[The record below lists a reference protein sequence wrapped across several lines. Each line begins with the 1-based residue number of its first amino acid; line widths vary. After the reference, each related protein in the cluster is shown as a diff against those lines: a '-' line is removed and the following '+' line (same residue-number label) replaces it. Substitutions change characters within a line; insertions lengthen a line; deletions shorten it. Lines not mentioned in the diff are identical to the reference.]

1 MNSRV
6 WAPLALAVIVLI
18 AYGNSTRGRFHLD
31 DWHTIEQ
38 NPAIRSMAPDRIAR
52 FFTDISA
59 FSVLP
64 RNLDYRP
71 LLLVTY
77 AGNYALSQA
86 IFGDGYDPR
95 TWHWLNIALHAMSC
109 ISLFFVG
116 RALLGAHGHSRLDSI
131 DPSRADLICFTAAAL
146 FALHPVTSGAV
157 NYISARSSLMVA
169 ALLLPALALYLR
181 ILSGRLGPAW
191 IAAVA
196 ALYAMAILTKIEA
209 VAFLGVVAVAEF
221 TLNPAFRGRSLA
233 QRLSGIPALL
243 RTSWARAAVVL
254 AVSILLAGLWFRMS
268 TLATNEHKAHD
279 GMNGGVYLLTQVRAW
294 WLYIAQ
300 ILAPTN
306 IVFDPTDFPI
316 SGQATAQQAAA
327 GLPPFSIARAILEP
341 RVWLA
346 LTGWAVVAAGS
357 LALLRRAPL
366 VPFLVAAF
374 IIFLSPSSSIVPLA
388 EMVNEH
394 RPYLPDAGLF
404 ILGALALW
412 QLLAALQAD
421 PRRAFPVVAAALA
434 IPLLALTMQRNL
446 IFRSGLT
453 LWGDTAMRSPE
464 SARAQMNYGLA
475 LMDQADYDAAIDRF
489 RRGLAVWPYYHY
501 LHTNLG
507 IALAA
512 KGDPAAARACHDRAV
527 ELSAEESGPLYWRG
541 RFFAQQGNA
550 AAALAD
556 FREAVRRNP
565 TDFRAAA
572 GMVACLARTGAS
584 AEAETIAARHSAPD
598 PAGFAAARAEVERLF
613 PDQTS
618 TSVNDEGVELMAR
631 NQLDQAE
638 ALFRRAIQIDPANH
652 LPHTNLGIL
661 HAARG
666 NHPEAVASH
675 NRAVELAPAN
685 ASPYYWRGRYKAQQR
700 DLAAAIT
707 DLAAACE
714 RSSFAPR
721 DAAAL
726 AECLARAGRAEEAAA
741 IPATSPAF
749 AAERAAFAKIVF
761 GGP

>member
-1 MNSRV
+1 VSDRRV
-6 WAPLALAVIVLI
+6 RWLAPLALAVIVLI

-38 NPAIRSMAPDRIAR
+38 NPAIRSVAPDRLAR

-77 AGNYALSQA
+77 AGNYALSKV
-86 IFGDGYDPR
+86 IHGDGYDPR
-95 TWHWLNIALHAMSC
+95 TWHWLNIALHALSC
-109 ISLFFVG
+109 ISLFFIG
-116 RALLGAHGHSRLDSI
+116 RALLGARGLSRLDSL
-131 DPSRADLICFTAAAL
+131 DPPRADLVCFAAAAL
-146 FALHPVTSGAV
+146 FAVHPVTSGAV
-157 NYISARSSLMVA
+157 NYISARSSLMTA
-169 ALLLPALALYLR
+169 ALLLPALAIYLR
-181 ILSGRLGPAW
+181 IMSGRLGPAW

-209 VAFLGVVAVAEF
+209 VAFLGVLAVAEL
-221 TLNPAFRGRSLA
+221 TLNPAFRGRALA
-233 QRLSGIPALL
+233 ERLRGIPGLL

-254 AVSILLAGLWFRMS
+254 VVSVMLAGLWSRMS
-268 TLATNEHKAHD
+268 TLATNPHKAHD

-316 SGQATAQQAAA
+316 SGQATAAQTAA
-327 GLPPFSIARAILEP
+327 GLPTFSIARAILEP

-346 LTGWAVVAAGS
+346 LTGA

-404 ILGALALW
+404 ILGAVALW
-412 QLLAALQAD
+412 QLLCAVQTD

-475 LMDQADYDAAIDRF
+475 LMDRADYDAAIDRF

-512 KGDPAAARACHDRAV
+512 KGDAAAARASHDRAV
-527 ELSAEESGPLYWRG
+527 ELTKDESGPLYWRG
-541 RFFAQQGNA
+541 RYFAQQGDTQA
-550 AAALAD
+550 AIGD
-556 FREAVRRNP
+556 FRAAIERNA

-572 GMVACLARTGAS
+572 GLVACLARAGSADE
-584 AEAETIAARHSAPD
+584 AEAIAARHSGPD
-598 PAGFAAARAEVERLF
+598 PAGFAAARAEIERLF
-613 PDQTS
+613 PDQSS

-631 NQLDQAE
+631 NRLDE
-638 ALFRRAIQIDPANH
+638 AATLFRRAIQIDPANH
-652 LPHTNLGIL
+652 LPHTNMGIL

-666 NHPEAVASH
+666 NHTEAVASF
-675 NRAVELAPAN
+675 NRAAELAPRHS
-685 ASPYYWRGRYKAQQR
+685 SPFYWRGRYKAQQR
-700 DLAAAIT
+700 DLAAAIP

-726 AECLARAGRAEEAAA
+726 AECLNRAGRKQEADAISAAA
-741 IPATSPAF
+741 KSPDF
-749 AAERAAFAKIVF
+749 EAERAAFARIVF
-761 GGP
+761 GQP